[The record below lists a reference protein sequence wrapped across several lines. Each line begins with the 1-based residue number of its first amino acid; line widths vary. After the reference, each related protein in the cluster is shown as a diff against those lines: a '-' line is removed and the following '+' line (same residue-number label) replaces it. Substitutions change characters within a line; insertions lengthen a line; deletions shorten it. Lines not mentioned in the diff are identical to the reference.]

1 MENPSI
7 FDRKN
12 KKTGLLSATSVAQF
26 ATLESNLLASSP
38 ESHGSFVGA

>member
-12 KKTGLLSATSVAQF
+12 GKTGLLSATSVGQF
-26 ATLESNLLASSP
+26 ATIDSTLLDSSP
-38 ESHGSFVGA
+38 EPQGSFVGA